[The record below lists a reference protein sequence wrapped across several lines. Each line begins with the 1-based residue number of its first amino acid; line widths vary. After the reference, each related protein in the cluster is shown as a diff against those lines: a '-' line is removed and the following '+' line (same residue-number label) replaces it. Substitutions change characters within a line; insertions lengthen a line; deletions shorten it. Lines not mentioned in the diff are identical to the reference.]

1 METRLPLDDENAY
14 NNVVKGIADLNLK
27 KQAEENGSN
36 ELAKEIRKT
45 ALTPFFFMAEDPTL
59 YNHRRTEID
68 IVSSNPEPQPQE
80 TEGRPNPHFINP
92 QQSST
97 ANIDELQPAV
107 HNTVQQFETEQ
118 SSRQR
123 VLTRS
128 PNPAAAALILLR
140 NPPEQFAKRIRAN
153 PSRADQLNGATPY
166 YIAAS
171 SPDSSNT
178 VNGLGEGNGA
188 SAAQLPQQDQL
199 QGESPLQLASTNI
212 IQGANVSTRDLDTAP
227 VGRYELVLGQ
237 AYDTSSDNVNDG
249 PDVRFG
255 NPDPHYSFA
264 SSQPVVQNVHVAPQ
278 GSLEANN
285 HIGATCGSV
294 APLVLP
300 DANTQQPARGFMQN
314 LSLENATYPA
324 LHGRNP
330 VMNNDLTIDQSQS
343 NIHRGSDEGNGA
355 SAAQLPQQDT
365 SNDAT
370 GGNLD
375 TGWMHTAAN
384 AIDSQWDSM
393 DPNALWVHNG
403 ASAIESQ
410 WDPMNPNA
418 VWMHNGA
425 GAIES
430 QWDPMNPNLMGA
442 FVLNG
447 TYR

>member
-1 METRLPLDDENAY
+1 VETRLPLEDEGIY
-14 NNVVKGIADLNLK
+14 NKVVKGIVDLNLNK
-27 KQAEENGSN
+27 KAEENGSN
-36 ELAKEIRKT
+36 ELAKKIRKSV
-45 ALTPFFFMAEDPTL
+45 LIPFHFLRESPIT
-59 YNHRRTEID
+59 YTHRRTETKT
-68 IVSSNPEPQPQE
+68 VSSNHKAQSQE
-80 TEGRPNPHFINP
+80 TKDRPSPHSTNP
-92 QQSST
+92 QQSAT
-97 ANIDELQPAV
+97 ASLDELQPTT
-107 HNTVQQFETEQ
+107 HDIGQQFGTKQ
-118 SSRQR
+118 SNTQQ
-123 VLTRS
+123 VLKRS
-128 PNPAAAALILLR
+128 HDPAVDALILLR
-140 NPPEQFAKRIRAN
+140 NSPEQSAKRTRAN
-153 PSRADQLNGATPY
+153 PSRADQLSDATSY
-166 YIAAS
+166 YIVAS
-171 SPDSSNT
+171 NPDSSNT
-178 VNGLGEGNGA
+178 VNGFGEDNGA

-199 QGESPLQLASTNI
+199 QGESPIQLASTNI
-212 IQGANVSTRDLDTAP
+212 IQGANVSTRGLDTAP

-264 SSQPVVQNVHVAPQ
+264 SSQPVVQNVHAAPQ

-314 LSLENATYPA
+314 LSLENATHPA

-343 NIHRGSDEGNGA
+343 NIHRESDEGNGA

-447 TYR
+447 IYR